1 MSQNRDRIALLVR
14 QGESERE
21 DLAIAVAEGREEIE
35 RRHSQWNAASMIATS
50 IAVAA
55 TVAYRLFGKASLA
68 ARLSR
73 IATAASLVI
82 GLARGFRK
90 IRRFW

>member
-1 MSQNRDRIALLVR
+1 MSSSDERIAALR
-14 QGESERE
+14 ARAESERE
-21 DLAIAVAEGREEIE
+21 DLAMAVVEVCDEIE
-35 RRHSQWNAASMIATS
+35 RRRAQWKAARTIATALAIGAS
-50 IAVAA
+50 
-55 TVAYRLFGKASLA
+55 VAYKLFGKASFA

-73 IATAASLVI
+73 AASAVSLVV

>member
-1 MSQNRDRIALLVR
+1 MSESQDRIAALLAR
-14 QGESERE
+14 GESERE
-21 DLAIAVAEGREEIE
+21 DLAIAIADGREEIE
-35 RRHSQWNAASMIATS
+35 RRRAQWKAASMIATA

-55 TVAYRLFGKASLA
+55 SVAYRLFGKASLA
-68 ARLSR
+68 ARLTR
-73 IATAASLVI
+73 IASAASLVI

>member
-1 MSQNRDRIALLVR
+1 MNDSQERIAALLR
-14 QGESERE
+14 RGESERE
-21 DLAIAVAEGREEIE
+21 DLAIAVSEGREEIE
-35 RRHSQWNAASMIATS
+35 RRRTQWKAASMIATS

-55 TVAYRLFGKASLA
+55 SVAYQVFGKASLA

-73 IATAASLVI
+73 IASAASLVI

>member
-1 MSQNRDRIALLVR
+1 MSERADRIAALLR
-14 QGESERE
+14 RGESERE
-21 DLAIAVAEGREEIE
+21 DLAMAVSDGREEIE
-35 RRHSQWNAASMIATS
+35 RRRAQWKAASMIATS
-50 IAVAA
+50 IAIAA
-55 TVAYRLFGKASLA
+55 TVAYRVFGKASLG

>member
-21 DLAIAVAEGREEIE
+21 DLAMAVADGREEIE
-35 RRHSQWNAASMIATS
+35 RRRAQWKAASMIATS

-55 TVAYRLFGKASLA
+55 SVAYRLFGKASLA

-82 GLARGFRK
+82 GLARGLRK

>member
-1 MSQNRDRIALLVR
+1 MSQSRERIEELVR
-14 QGESERE
+14 RGESERE

-35 RRHSQWNAASMIATS
+35 RRRAQWKAASLIATT
-50 IAVAA
+50 IAMAA
-55 TVAYRLFGKASLA
+55 TVAYKVFGKASLA
-68 ARLSR
+68 ARLTR
-73 IATAASLVI
+73 IASAASLVI

>member
-1 MSQNRDRIALLVR
+1 MSSSDERIAALR
-14 QGESERE
+14 AQGESERE
-21 DLAIAVAEGREEIE
+21 DLAMAVVEVRDEIE
-35 RRHSQWNAASMIATS
+35 RRRAQWKAASTIATALAITAS
-50 IAVAA
+50 
-55 TVAYRLFGKASLA
+55 VAYKLFGKASLA

-73 IATAASLVI
+73 AASAVSLVV

>member
-1 MSQNRDRIALLVR
+1 MNGSADRIAALVR
-14 QGESERE
+14 RGESERE
-21 DLAIAVAEGREEIE
+21 DLAMAVADGREEIE
-35 RRHSQWNAASMIATS
+35 RRRAQWKAASIIATS

-55 TVAYRLFGKASLA
+55 TVAYRVFGKASLA

>member
-1 MSQNRDRIALLVR
+1 MSSSAERIAALR
-14 QGESERE
+14 ARGESERE
-21 DLAIAVAEGREEIE
+21 DLAMMVVEIREEVE
-35 RRHSQWNAASMIATS
+35 LRRAQWKAASTIAT
-50 IAVAA
+50 ILAVAA
-55 TVAYRLFGKASLA
+55 SAAYKLFGKASLA

-73 IATAASLVI
+73 AASAVSLVV